1 MKVIT
6 LLNEKGGVGK
16 TTLATHIAAG
26 LAIKGY
32 RVVLA
37 DADPQGQSAKLMGLE
52 QEPGFYELLA
62 RDAAF
67 KEVLRFV
74 PTDVYSAGPAQGE
87 LYVLPGNAET
97 RLITT
102 VNPDPFVIRNRFED
116 LSDWA
121 DVVVFDTAP
130 TPSTLHT
137 AIYMATDSVLLPTTP
152 AFLGLDGIAH
162 SIMHQTNAK
171 NMRREYDMS
180 DMNQLGVIPT
190 MFRSNTIAHDTAMQ
204 QLVKAFKRNLWPAIP
219 QRTVFEAAAMLGQLL
234 YKYAP
239 QDETTVEVLG
249 ALVDR
254 VELGMGLKHEQ
265 QNA

>member
-37 DADPQGQSAKLMGLE
+37 DADPQGQSAKLMSME
-52 QEPGFYELLA
+52 QEPGFYNLLV
-62 RDAAF
+62 RDATF

-74 PTDVYSAGPAQGE
+74 PADVYSAVHVYGE
-87 LYVLPGNAET
+87 LYLLPGNAET
-97 RLITT
+97 RLVTT
-102 VNPDPFVIRNRFED
+102 VNTDPFLIRNRFED
-116 LSDWA
+116 LDGWA
-121 DVVVFDTAP
+121 DVVIFDTAP

-137 AIYMATDSVLLPTTP
+137 TIYMATDSVLLPTTP

-162 SIMHQTNAK
+162 SIMHQKNAK
-171 NMRREYDMS
+171 NMRKEYDMS

-190 MFRSNTIAHDTAMQ
+190 MFRSNTNAHDAALQ
-204 QLVKAFKRNLWPAIP
+204 QLVKAFRQNLWPAIP
-219 QRTVFEAAAMLGQLL
+219 QRTVFEQAAMVGQLL

-265 QNA
+265 FS